1 MVDWVC
7 HAEGRSIIRRAMP
20 MRTRLYP
27 MSDRMCILVLRDV
40 TNMDV
45 CDVDAWFEAID
56 MSPEERQEA
65 FRQILSEGRFIVCNI
80 EHRLEI
86 CCHSR

>member
-1 MVDWVC
+1 MADRVC
-7 HAEGRSIIRRAMP
+7 YAEGCSIIRRTMP

-27 MSDRMCILVLRDV
+27 MSDMMCLLALRDV
-40 TNMDV
+40 TDMDV
-45 CDVDAWFEAID
+45 DDVDAWFEAID